1 MPRPSIPDP
10 RPIPASLIGPT
21 RVAVV
26 WVGERYV
33 EIDPETGKVIGKGR
47 ASPSGVE
54 AAE

>member
-33 EIDPETGKVIGKGR
+33 EIDPETGKVLAEGK
-47 ASPSGVE
+47 VK
-54 AAE
+54 